1 MALYLTEKI
10 SEFETMYNPKA
21 AFIYFDTQKADSTH
35 TEALLVKSLPE
46 DSKLEIIY
54 RKNMSDKGMWTADEF
69 NYEGSMFIAKC
80 FHNIRSF
87 LREGRLVVFPS
98 RSFSIVKGTS
108 PEYVQKDL
116 DRGYIEMVNT
126 NPENKNKFDYYAF

>member
-10 SEFETMYNPKA
+10 SEFETMYNSKA
-21 AFIYFDTQKADSTH
+21 AFVYFDTQKADSTH

-54 RKNMSDKGMWTADEF
+54 RKNMSDSGVWTADEF
-69 NYEGSMFIAKC
+69 NYEGSMFVSKC
-80 FHNIRSF
+80 FNNIRSF

>member
-10 SEFETMYNPKA
+10 SEFETMYNSKA
-21 AFIYFDTQKADSTH
+21 AFVYFDTQKADSTH

-54 RKNMSDKGMWTADEF
+54 RKNMSDSGMWTADEF
-69 NYEGSMFIAKC
+69 NYEGSMFVSKC
-80 FHNIRSF
+80 FNNIRSF